1 MKRVV
6 QLLFILALVGLGY
19 WLWTVFFP
27 SPEKAIRSR
36 LNAFA
41 KAVSFDSR
49 GGLLSQA
56 LNAEKIGDFFTQD
69 VDIEIDV
76 TSYPKMSLQGRDE
89 VQQAAMGARSRL
101 TALKVGFVDINVKLD
116 PDGQGATVDLTGNA
130 NVPGEKDVSAQ
141 EFKFVLKKVDGKWQ
155 ISHVETVKTLSLR
168 SVSPGSAAVPAAG
181 RRDFSVITD
190 ES

>member
-6 QLLFILALVGLGY
+6 QLLLVVAVAALAY

-27 SPEKAIRSR
+27 SPERVIRSR
-36 LNAFA
+36 LNALA

-56 LNAEKIGDFFTQD
+56 WNAEKIGDFFTTD

-76 TSYPKMSLQGRDE
+76 SGYGKTSLQGRDE
-89 VQQAAMGARSRL
+89 VQQAAMGARSKL
-101 TALKVGFVDINVKLD
+101 TALKVEFVDVNVKLD
-116 PDGQGATVDLTGNA
+116 PDGQGAKVNLTGNA
-130 NVPGEKDVSAQ
+130 TVPGEKDISAQ
-141 EFKFVLKKVDGKWQ
+141 EFNFVLKKVNGKWQ

-168 SVSPGSAAVPAAG
+168 SLQRAGVS
-181 RRDFSVITD
+181 
-190 ES
+190 